1 MNRRLVAVAVVFTVV
16 FSAASLG
23 SSLFQAGEVDA
34 DETVTRVDIDADG
47 DGVFTLEVRT
57 RLEDETELEGFE
69 RYQDDVENDTDEAIS
84 SFRGSITDL
93 IEDAS
98 NTTERD
104 MSAANFTVSTTI
116 EPVPVRR
123 GIVRYTFDWH
133 GFANSTDDGIRA
145 GDVLS
150 GYILRGSDALVVNP
164 PDGYAVN
171 ATDPSPDSTDGGV
184 RWDGPRDFE
193 EDQPRV
199 VFVPETGTGGTTDGN
214 VTGGTDGTAD
224 GTDTDGTDT
233 GDGDA
238 TPATFVYAVAALAF
252 VSLGAVAYVVA
263 SRRGGEDGDAG
274 EGGEDRGEETA
285 VVSDAESPSDS
296 PAEARSPEPVEAAPP
311 PSFED
316 LPDDERVLRIVE
328 SEDGRMKQKE
338 VVQRTGWSEAKVS
351 QVTSR
356 LEDEGEIAKLSAG
369 RENVIERRGG
379 EENEAI

>member
-1 MNRRLVAVAVVFTVV
+1 MNRRFVAVAVVFTVV

-34 DETVTRVDIDADG
+34 DETVTRVDVDADG

-84 SFRGSITDL
+84 SFRASISDL
-93 IEDAS
+93 IDDAS
-98 NTTERD
+98 NTTGRD

-133 GFANSTDDGIRA
+133 GFADSTDDGVRA

-150 GYILRGSDALVVNP
+150 GYILRESDALIVNP
-164 PDGYAVN
+164 PDGYVVN
-171 ATDPSPDSTDGGV
+171 VTDPSPDSTDGGV
-184 RWDGPRDFE
+184 RWDGPRDFD

-199 VFVPETGTGGTTDGN
+199 VFVPESGTGGTGGTADDN
-214 VTGGTDGTAD
+214 LTGGTDGTD
-224 GTDTDGTDT
+224 STDGTD
-233 GDGDA
+233 GDGD
-238 TPATFVYAVAALAF
+238 PATLVYAVAALAF

-263 SRRGGEDGDAG
+263 SRRGTDDEVSG
-274 EGGEDRGEETA
+274 EGGEDRNGETA
-285 VVSDAESPSDS
+285 VVSDGESPSD
-296 PAEARSPEPVEAAPP
+296 PTAEPRSSEPVEAAPP

-338 VVQRTGWSEAKVS
+338 VVERTGWSEAKVS

-379 EENEAI
+379 EENEAV